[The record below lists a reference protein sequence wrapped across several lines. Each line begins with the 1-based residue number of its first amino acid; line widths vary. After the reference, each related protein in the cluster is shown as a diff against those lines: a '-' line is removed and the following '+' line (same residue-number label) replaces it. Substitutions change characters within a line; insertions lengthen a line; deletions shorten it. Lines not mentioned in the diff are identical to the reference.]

1 MATPNAKT
9 APVFTSYQKF
19 IIALLAFIQFTV
31 ILDFMV
37 LSPLSAILLDEL
49 SISTTQFGL
58 VVSVYAFSAGAS
70 GILAA
75 GFADRFDRKKML
87 MFFYTGFVI
96 GTFFCGI
103 AQGYTFLLLARIITG
118 IFGGVISS
126 ISMAIITDLF
136 PLEKR
141 GRVMGYVQMAFA
153 ASQVLGIPFGL
164 YLATR
169 LGWHSPFL
177 LIVGVSAVVGIITFF
192 KLQPVNEHLK
202 LQTRQNAFV
211 HLAKTASN
219 KRYIRGFLA
228 ISLLATGG
236 FMLMPFGA
244 AFSVNNLGIELNNE
258 LPLVYMITGIFSMI
272 SGPLVGILSDKIGKF
287 KSFWIGSLITIA
299 MILVYCNLGVTPLW
313 IVILISVVMFVG
325 ITARIISAQA
335 LMSAVPDPKDRGAFM
350 GINSSI
356 QQISGGIAA
365 AIAGLIVVQTDSG
378 YLENYP
384 ILGWVVTGSILIT
397 IGMMYLIDRMV
408 GEKTA
413 QPAVV
418 EARVD

>member
-1 MATPNAKT
+1 MANPNLKT
-9 APVFTSYQKF
+9 VPVFTSYQKF

-31 ILDFMV
+31 VLDFMV
-37 LSPLSAILLDEL
+37 LSPLSAILLNEL
-49 SISTTQFGL
+49 SITTTQFGL
-58 VVSVYAFSAGAS
+58 VVSAYAFSAGAS

-87 MFFYTGFVI
+87 LFFYTGFVI

-103 AQGYTFLLLARIITG
+103 AQDYTFLLLARIFTG

-192 KLQPVNEHLK
+192 KLQPINEHLK
-202 LQTRQNAFV
+202 LQTRQNAFI

-219 KRYIRGFLA
+219 KRYMRGFLA

-244 AFSVNNLGIELNNE
+244 AYSVNNLGIDLNNE
-258 LPLVYMITGIFSMI
+258 LPMVYMITGIFSMI

-384 ILGWVVTGSILIT
+384 ILGWVVTGSIVIT
-397 IGMMYLIDRMV
+397 IGMMYMIDRMV
-408 GEKTA
+408 TQKATEPVTVPGA
-413 QPAVV
+413 A
-418 EARVD
+418 